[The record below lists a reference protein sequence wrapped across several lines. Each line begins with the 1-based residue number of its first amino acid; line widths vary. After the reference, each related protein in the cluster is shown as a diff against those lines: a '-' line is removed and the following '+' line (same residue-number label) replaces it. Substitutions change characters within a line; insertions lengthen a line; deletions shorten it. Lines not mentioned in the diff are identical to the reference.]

1 MEPSCSQVL
10 QDCRR
15 FESIIRLAAHSTDS
29 AIGISH
35 AQHCSRTKVCMIL
48 MDNTLTSVLAAL
60 SGSVIGAST
69 PVLSNFVLQ
78 RSVAQRELTNREIAQ
93 REELYSEFIRQG
105 TAYYAKALSQS
116 LENIEEIEEI
126 VAMYALVNRIRLFA
140 SRSVLDAAEAFVK
153 RLVAK
158 YGEKNMTIEQITS
171 VALEQHADPLNDFA
185 LKCRAE
191 LRDVY
196 ARGSWRSK

>member
-1 MEPSCSQVL
+1 V
-10 QDCRR
+10 R
-15 FESIIRLAAHSTDS
+15 
-29 AIGISH
+29 
-35 AQHCSRTKVCMIL
+35 HCSCTKAGMIS
-48 MDNTLTSVLAAL
+48 MDSTLTSVLAAL

-105 TAYYAKALSQS
+105 TACYAKALSQS
-116 LENIEEIEEI
+116 LENIDEI

-153 RLVAK
+153 KLVAT
-158 YGEKNMTIEQITS
+158 YGEKNMTIEQMKL
-171 VALEQHADPLNDFA
+171 VALEQHADPLKDFT
-185 LKCRAE
+185 LKCRSE

-196 ARGSWRSK
+196 ARASWRSK

>member
-1 MEPSCSQVL
+1 M
-10 QDCRR
+10 
-15 FESIIRLAAHSTDS
+15 DS
-29 AIGISH
+29 
-35 AQHCSRTKVCMIL
+35 
-48 MDNTLTSVLAAL
+48 TLTSVLAAL

-78 RSVAQRELTNREIAQ
+78 RSMAQRELTNREIAQ

-105 TAYYAKALSQS
+105 TACYAKALSQS
-116 LENIEEIEEI
+116 LENIDEI

-153 RLVAK
+153 KLVAT
-158 YGEKNMTIEQITS
+158 YGEKNMTIEQIKL
-171 VALEQHADPLNDFA
+171 VALEQHADPLKDFT
-185 LKCRAE
+185 LKCRSE

-196 ARGSWRSK
+196 ARASWRSK